1 VSVFLFDSSALVK
14 RYVAN
19 EIGSTWVQ
27 YVTDP
32 KQPNKIYIAAIT
44 GVEVISAMMKKART
58 GDLSLS
64 DAQRMSSEFRH
75 DFENQYELFRV
86 SDAVVARAMELPE
99 KHKLR
104 AYDAVQLAA
113 ALIISDLSNQQG
125 IPATGTP
132 PLVLV
137 SSDSDLLS
145 AALAEGLVVE
155 DPTQH
160 P

>member
-1 VSVFLFDSSALVK
+1 VAVFLFDSSALVK

-27 YVTDP
+27 HVTDP

-44 GVEVISAMMKKART
+44 GVEVISAMMKKVRT
-58 GDLSLS
+58 GDLSL
-64 DAQRMSSEFRH
+64 
-75 DFENQYELFRV
+75 

-155 DPTQH
+155 DPTRH